1 MRRGRVRRCRTK
13 SAKQMA
19 WLGGA
24 EDGEHFVGGL
34 GVFELSAPVF
44 VAEEPGEGGK
54 GLEMLLKLTLRS
66 EEENAEADRLVVE
79 RLEIH
84 RGFEVG
90 DDGDR
95 RLNAGNAGMRN
106 GQAETDAGA
115 VAGLAIFNG
124 FDDAGAVFGADF
136 TEADELVNQ
145 CINHAP
151 TVRGGHFRSELFKTK
166 HICEIYHR

>member
-1 MRRGRVRRCRTK
+1 VRRGRVRRCRTK

-54 GLEMLLKLTLRS
+54 GLEVLLELTLRS
-66 EEENAEADRLVVE
+66 KEENTEAHRLIIE
-79 RLEIH
+79 GLEIY

-124 FDDAGAVFGADF
+124 FDDAGTIFSANFSV
-136 TEADELVNQ
+136 TDELINQ
-145 CINHAP
+145 CVDYAP
-151 TVRGGHFRSELFKTK
+151 TVRGGHFGSELFKAE
-166 HICEIYHR
+166 HVREVHHR

>member
-1 MRRGRVRRCRTK
+1 MRRERVRQWRTK

-54 GLEMLLKLTLRS
+54 GLEVLLELTLRS
-66 EEENAEADRLVVE
+66 KEENTEAHRLIIE
-79 RLEIH
+79 GLEIH

>member
-1 MRRGRVRRCRTK
+1 MT
-13 SAKQMA
+13 

-34 GVFELSAPVF
+34 GVFELCAPVF

-84 RGFEVG
+84 GGFEMG
-90 DDGDR
+90 DDGDWC
-95 RLNAGNAGMRN
+95 LNAGDAGVRN
-106 GQAETDAGA
+106 GKTVADASA
-115 VAGLAIFNG
+115 VAGLAVFNG
-124 FDDAGAVFGADF
+124 FDDDGAIFSANF
-136 TEADELVNQ
+136 SETDELINQ
-145 CINHAP
+145 CVDHAP
-151 TVRGGHFRSELFKTK
+151 TVRGGHFGCELFKAK
-166 HICEIYHR
+166 HVREIHHR